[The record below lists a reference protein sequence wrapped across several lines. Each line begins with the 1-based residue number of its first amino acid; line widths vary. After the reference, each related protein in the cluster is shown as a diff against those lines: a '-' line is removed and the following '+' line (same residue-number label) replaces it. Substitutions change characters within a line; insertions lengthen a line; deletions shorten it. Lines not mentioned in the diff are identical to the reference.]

1 MTSAEQIERLAAV
14 LDAQAGR
21 YKSLNGAKSFQSY
34 LETTRPREDEELLT
48 EPILAEIL
56 EALLGFPKDA
66 YFPQLGRSG
75 LKPDFTPIDLVAH
88 RFVLDAKSST
98 QELEPHEA
106 QIRKYIDQRQLD
118 LGVLFNLRE
127 LRVYRRGVKGHDPQ
141 LSFQLLPLWQA
152 AKGEAMAPVEAGRL
166 EAFCGLFLH
175 QAMDLVAKVELVA
188 AAEPW
193 QLKLGRGE
201 RVDID
206 LDFLV
211 SRLRLLSRTLAED
224 AAAQHQVLLDDFEF
238 NPQHER
244 RLRLELEVLAREIE
258 PGADPADLPAS
269 AKDYPSAG
277 GLAGRAWRQYLM
289 RVSQLTLIRILLYRS
304 WEDAG
309 FVDDRLY
316 DGGFGLAYDRLEKSL
331 RRVLDEAYLRGRER
345 YPWLF
350 GADNN
355 YDWYRPRDEALAE
368 VLYALVP
375 VPLGRLGADVLGG
388 LYESY
393 VDDIDRDRL
402 GQFYTP
408 RSVVSFMLDRVG
420 YQGDDGPFRIEGN
433 ERIARSIF
441 DFSTGSGG
449 FLVEAA
455 RRVVDEA
462 GLGHDNPDDLRDG
475 LKAIVRCFH
484 GCEIS
489 PFPYFLT
496 EVNLLLQVSRLLGRM
511 RAVGQP
517 LPNFTLGVVHTDA
530 LGARAGR
537 DRSFA
542 VDPALRADAAV
553 LSADERYG
561 IVALDQEKQGRFDEI
576 RQDGTFDFVV
586 GNPPYVAEAGNKVL
600 FDSLRALPGW
610 KDDYRGKS
618 DYLYYFLLM
627 AAEKLAPDGRLAVIT
642 PAGWMNAGN
651 AEWLREQ
658 LAGKLRLDEL
668 FLFGSMRVFATEREE
683 RDTRAGAAP
692 PTVESAILIATRAEP
707 ALTHKLRVV
716 VLESEAETASALSGA
731 DGSHVPGR
739 RALLKEMGR
748 RANGATGRKNG
759 LLVHDVPQVAL
770 RSTRPWPVKHTT
782 RDVASRVVAHLQ
794 GRLDAKRFPVELLE
808 QRWHVFQ
815 GIQSGADAYTAR
827 IQKRLSDQIKARL
840 SAAGHRTGEPILEL
854 PPQIS
859 CEAPWKDHPT
869 LLARNPEPRAL
880 LYGAIDDQDHTDIV
894 WIGRDDAVDPA
905 VVEALEPW
913 RDVLRTRAEFVR
925 NAGRRWFE
933 TAWPRDR
940 DEMLAPKVIALYR
953 TDRGRFALDEDG
965 SWQPS
970 IKTTIATARE
980 LDLSVAYLCGL
991 LNSELL
997 DLWYSVRGKIP
1008 RDIWRNYEPRPMNTM
1023 PYRHVAIPADWTPSG
1038 GVAALLTALEGSDEG
1053 LLPAV
1058 TVLTNGAG
1066 NPEGDADAL
1075 RAIEVLV
1082 RVVAANRRALLP
1094 LRTVAPELVRVVKSP
1109 WRTHGVEVNRA
1120 AVAAALPATETA
1132 SVRLDPALTLEVTSD
1147 GALGRPAIDG
1157 DRLTFRHA
1165 RKVTAT
1171 VDGPRA
1177 RLEVVAQALPPTA
1190 AAAGLASV
1198 LVPKDV
1204 SVLDVACADAQQAI
1218 DDGLTRGRLLVE
1230 AVERL
1235 VCALYGLGPKLTELV
1250 IASAVSRAGTIAAAA
1265 DH

>member
-1 MTSAEQIERLAAV
+1 MTSAEQVERLAAV
-14 LDAQAGR
+14 LDAQIGR
-21 YKSLNGAKSFQSY
+21 YKSLNGAASFQAY
-34 LETTRPREDEELLT
+34 LATARPREDEEILT

-56 EALLGFPKDA
+56 ETLLGFPKDA

-98 QELEPHEA
+98 QDLGPHEA

-127 LRVYRRGVKGHDPQ
+127 VRVYRRGVKGHDTQ

-152 AKGEAMAPVEAGRL
+152 AKGEAMAPVEAARL
-166 EAFCGLFLH
+166 EAFSGLFSH
-175 QAMDLVAKVELVA
+175 RAMDIAAKVDLVA

-206 LDFLV
+206 LEFLV

-224 AAAQHQVLLDDFEF
+224 AAAEHQVLLDDFDF

-244 RLRLELEVLAREIE
+244 RLRLELEVLAHEIE
-258 PGADPADLPAS
+258 PGADPADLPTT
-269 AKDYPSAG
+269 AKDYPSAA

-316 DGGFGLAYDRLEKSL
+316 DGGFGLAYERLEQSL

-350 GADNN
+350 GANNN

-420 YQGDDGPFRIEGN
+420 YQGEDGPFRVEGD
-433 ERIARSIF
+433 ERIARSVF

-455 RRVVDEA
+455 RRVVDDA
-462 GLGHDNPDDLRDG
+462 GLRHDDPQDLRDG
-475 LKAIVRCFH
+475 LKAIVRGFH

-537 DRSFA
+537 DTSLA
-542 VDPALRADAAV
+542 IAPALRADAAV
-553 LSADERYG
+553 LRADERYG

-576 RQDGTFDFVV
+576 RRDGTFDVVV

-600 FDSLRALPGW
+600 FDRLRALPGW
-610 KDDYRGKS
+610 KGDYRGKS
-618 DYLYYFLLM
+618 DYFYYFLLM

-642 PAGWMNAGN
+642 PASWMNAGN

-658 LAGKLRLDEL
+658 LAGRLRLDEL

-683 RDTRAGAAP
+683 RDTRAGGTP
-692 PTVESAILIATRAEP
+692 PTVETAILVATRAAP
-707 ALTHKLRVV
+707 TPSHKLRVV
-716 VLESEAETASALSGA
+716 VLEDEATVAAALAGA

-739 RALLKEMGR
+739 RALLEEMGR
-748 RANGATGRKNG
+748 RADGATGRKGG
-759 LLVHDVPQVAL
+759 LLVHDVPQSAL
-770 RSTRPWPVKHTT
+770 RSTRPWPVKHTS

-794 GRLDAKRFPVELLE
+794 RRLEATRSPVELLGE
-808 QRWHVFQ
+808 RWETVR
-815 GIQSGADAYTAR
+815 GIESGADAYTAR
-827 IQKRLSDQIKARL
+827 IQKRLSDQTKAQLAAVGRL
-840 SAAGHRTGEPILEL
+840 TSEPILEL
-854 PPQIS
+854 PPRIS
-859 CEAPWKDHPT
+859 GQAPWKDHPE

-880 LYGAIDDQDHTDIV
+880 LYGAIDDEDHTDIV
-894 WIGRDDAVDPA
+894 WIGRDDAVAPE
-905 VVEALEPW
+905 VVAALEPW
-913 RDVLRTRAEFVR
+913 REILRTRAEFVR

-933 TAWPRDR
+933 TAWPRNR

-953 TDRGRFALDEDG
+953 TDRGRFALDEAGD
-965 SWQPS
+965 WQPS
-970 IKTTIATARE
+970 NKATFVIARE
-980 LDLSVAYLCGL
+980 NGLSVAYLCGL

-997 DLWYSVRGKIP
+997 DLWYAVRGKTP
-1008 RDIWRNYEPRPMNTM
+1008 RDVWRNYEPKPMNAM
-1023 PYRHVAIPADWTPSG
+1023 PYRHVAVPEAWTPSDLVATI
-1038 GVAALLTALEGSDEG
+1038 VAALDGPNEALV
-1053 LLPAV
+1053 PAAASIAAAV
-1058 TVLTNGAG
+1058 GD
-1066 NPEGDADAL
+1066 PHGDADAL
-1075 RAIEVLV
+1075 RAIELLV
-1082 RVVAANRRALLP
+1082 RAVAANRRALLP
-1094 LRTVAPELVRVVKSP
+1094 LRTVAPELRRVIKSP
-1109 WRTHGVEVNRA
+1109 WRTHGVEVDRA
-1120 AVAAALPATETA
+1120 AVAAELPTAETA
-1132 SVRLDPALTLEVTSD
+1132 SVRLDPALTLEVHSD
-1147 GALGRPAIDG
+1147 GALGMPTLLG
-1157 DRLTFRHA
+1157 DWLTFRHA

-1171 VDGPRA
+1171 VEGPA
-1177 RLEVVAQALPPTA
+1177 ERLAVVARALPPSA
-1190 AAAGLASV
+1190 AASALASV
-1198 LVPKDV
+1198 LVPKEL
-1204 SVLDVACADAQQAI
+1204 SKLDAACVEAQRAI
-1218 DDGLTRGRLLVE
+1218 DDGLARGRLLVE

-1235 VCALYGLGPKLTELV
+1235 VCALYGLNPKLTELV
-1250 IASAVSRAGTIAAAA
+1250 IASAVSRAGTRRGA
-1265 DH
+1265 

>member
-1 MTSAEQIERLAAV
+1 MTPSEQIERLAAL
-14 LDAQAGR
+14 LDGQAGR
-21 YKSLNGAKSFQSY
+21 YKSLNGATSFAAY
-34 LETTRPREDEELLT
+34 LQTARPREDEELLT

-56 EALLGFPKDA
+56 EILLGFPKDA

-98 QELEPHEA
+98 QDLASHEP

-127 LRVYRRGVKGHDPQ
+127 VRVYRRGVAGHDAQ

-166 EAFCGLFLH
+166 EAFCGLFSH
-175 QAMDLVAKVELVA
+175 RAMGLAEKVGLVA

-206 LDFLV
+206 LEFLV

-224 AAAQHQVLLDDFEF
+224 AAAQHQVLLDDFDF

-258 PGADPADLPAS
+258 PRADPADFPAS
-269 AKDYPSAG
+269 AKDYPSAV
-277 GLAGRAWRQYLM
+277 GLVGRAWRQYLM

-316 DGGFGLAYDRLEKSL
+316 DGGFGLAYDRLERSL
-331 RRVLDEAYLRGRER
+331 RSVLDEAYLKGRER

-420 YQGDDGPFRIEGN
+420 YKGADGPFRIEGN

-462 GLGHDNPDDLRDG
+462 GLQDDDPDDLRDG
-475 LKAIVRCFH
+475 LKAIVRGFH

-537 DRSFA
+537 DTSFD
-542 VDPALRADAAV
+542 VEPALRADAAV
-553 LSADERYG
+553 LGADERYG

-600 FDSLRALPGW
+600 FDRLRALPGW
-610 KDDYRGKS
+610 KGDYRGKS

-627 AAEKLAPDGRLAVIT
+627 AAEKLAPNGRMAVIT
-642 PAGWMNAGN
+642 PAAWMNVSN
-651 AEWLREQ
+651 ADWLREA

-668 FLFGSMRVFATEREE
+668 FLFGGMRVFATEQEE

-692 PTVESAILIATRAEP
+692 PLVESAILIATRAEAGP
-707 ALTHKLRVV
+707 GHKLRVV
-716 VLESEAETASALSGA
+716 VLEDEAAAAKALPGGGRSG
-731 DGSHVPGR
+731 VPGR
-739 RALLKEMGR
+739 RALLNEMGQ
-748 RANGATGRKNG
+748 RADRAIGRSGG
-759 LLVHDVPQVAL
+759 LLVHEVPQSAL
-770 RSTRPWPVKHTT
+770 RSARPWPVKHTS

-794 GRLDAKRFPVELLE
+794 KRLDAPRSPIQPLATQWKIVR
-808 QRWHVFQ
+808 
-815 GIQSGADAYTAR
+815 GIETGADAYSAR
-827 IQKRLSDQIKARL
+827 IRGRLPDEVNAKLDR
-840 SAAGHRTGEPILEL
+840 AGYGVGAPILEL
-854 PPQIS
+854 P
-859 CEAPWKDHPT
+859 APAGASTPWCDHRS
-869 LLARNPEPRAL
+869 LLAHSPEPRAL
-880 LYGAIDDQDHTDIV
+880 LYGAIDDGDYSDIV
-894 WIGRDDAVDPA
+894 WVGRTTEVPA
-905 VVEALEPW
+905 EIRAALEPW
-913 RDVLRTRAEFVR
+913 REVLRRRAEFVR
-925 NAGRRWFE
+925 NSSRRWFE

-940 DEMLAPKVIALYR
+940 DQMLAPKVIGLHR
-953 TDRGRFALDEDG
+953 TGRGRFSLDEEG
-965 SWQPS
+965 AWQPS
-970 IKTTIATARE
+970 NKSTVITARAE
-980 LDLSVAYLCGL
+980 GLSVPYLCGV

-997 DLWYSVRGKIP
+997 DLWYAVRGKTP
-1008 RDIWRNYEPRPMNTM
+1008 RDVWRDYEPKAMSGM
-1023 PYRHVAIPADWTPSG
+1023 PYRHVPIPPGWTPHERVATL
-1038 GVAALLTALEGSDEG
+1038 VAALDGPDD
-1053 LLPAV
+1053 AV
-1058 TVLTNGAG
+1058 LAAATDIAQAAG
-1066 NPEGDADAL
+1066 TPDRDADAL

-1082 RVVAANRRALLP
+1082 RAVAENRRALLP
-1094 LRTVAPELVRVVKSP
+1094 LRSVAPELRRVVKSP
-1109 WRTHGVEVNRA
+1109 WRTHGVDVDPA
-1120 AVAAALPATETA
+1120 AIATLLPPAQTA
-1132 SVRLDPALTLEVTSD
+1132 SVRLDPALTIELHSD
-1147 GALGRPAIDG
+1147 GAIGRPTVVE

-1165 RKVTAT
+1165 RKITAT
-1171 VDGPRA
+1171 VEGPA
-1177 RLEVVAQALPPTA
+1177 SRLAVVAAALSPTDVTAALPT
-1190 AAAGLASV
+1190 V
-1198 LVPKDV
+1198 LVPKDLA
-1204 SVLDVACADAQQAI
+1204 VLDAAVVDAQRSINA
-1218 DDGLTRGRLLVE
+1218 GLARGRGLVE
-1230 AVERL
+1230 CVERL
-1235 VCALYGLGPKLTELV
+1235 VCALYGLDPKLTELV
-1250 IASAVSRAGTIAAAA
+1250 IASAVSRAGTVAEANE
-1265 DH
+1265 